1 MMSYKF
7 TINVNQKQ
15 QKRTITTITRSFA
28 TRNMKTK
35 IYKFNSVF
43 KLLNLGQIFWSN
55 FRVFLKENSAGNLPN
70 NTQPGPG
77 F

>member
-7 TINVNQKQ
+7 TINGNQKQ
-15 QKRTITTITRSFA
+15 QKRTITTIARSFA
-28 TRNMKTK
+28 ISNMKTK